1 LEKPIVQ
8 DSPSTAPTVTTEVGK
23 WYAPFRRTRNALIE
37 LLAHALVVAG
47 LLIAI
52 RLLEELVHYLWS
64 QTNYQ
69 FFGRI
74 PLKYIFDAADFA
86 ILIGFLTY
94 GVYSVVKAY
103 VREA

>member
-1 LEKPIVQ
+1 MH
-8 DSPSTAPTVTTEVGK
+8 DSPNASSAITVEGK

-52 RLLEELVHYLWS
+52 RVLEELMHFLWKE
-64 QTNYQ
+64 TNYL
-69 FFGRI
+69 FFGII
-74 PLKYIFDAADFA
+74 PLKYVFDAADLA
-86 ILIGFLTY
+86 ILIGFLTF

-103 VREA
+103 TRES